1 MAEIRVQPNLIYLRW
16 YSVFMALC
24 GVIIVGGHAYYYAVG
39 QLTGD
44 WYFSF
49 YMGAFALVI
58 GAGYLSGYINPNI
71 AEIIINKNGI
81 ESSKSLWDSSLKWDK
96 LKKVELQK
104 DRIQVQYSKT
114 GLTNKVIIP
123 FMIRYNSEKMR
134 TLEIGLSERCSMKG
148 VEFESRLKTKED

>member
-1 MAEIRVQPNLIYLRW
+1 MAEIRVQPNLIYLQW

-24 GVIIVGGHAYYYAVG
+24 GVIIIGGHAYYYAVG
-39 QLTGD
+39 QLAGD

-71 AEIIINKNGI
+71 AEIVIDETGIN
-81 ESSKSLWDSSLKWDK
+81 SSKSLWDSSLKWDN

-114 GLTNKVIIP
+114 GLTNKIIIP
-123 FMIRYNSEKMR
+123 LMIRFSSEKMQ
-134 TLEIGLSERCSMKG
+134 TLEKGLLERCSMEG
-148 VEFESRLKTKED
+148 VEFESNLKTKN